1 MAHSEV
7 QEEEPIEEEDETSN
21 DEYPSYAILLKM
33 NDFINVKGAAYRDNV
48 NHRIRGQ
55 CHSFDGDKVSNLGFL
70 QV

>member
-1 MAHSEV
+1 M

-33 NDFINVKGAAYRDNV
+33 NGFINMNGAADCDNV

-55 CHSFDGDKVSNLGFL
+55 CHSFDGDKVSDLGFL
-70 QV
+70 